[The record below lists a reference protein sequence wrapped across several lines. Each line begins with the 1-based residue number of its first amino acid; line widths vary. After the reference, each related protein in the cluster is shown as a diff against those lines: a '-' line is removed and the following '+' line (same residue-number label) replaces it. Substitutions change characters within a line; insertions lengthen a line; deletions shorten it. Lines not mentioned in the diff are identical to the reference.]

1 MIRSKVIDILRT
13 FSKEDIKKFS
23 DYLASPLFNK
33 REVILK
39 LFNIYKKYHP
49 DFSDTSLTKEKVFR
63 KISDGKT
70 YNDEVFRN
78 LNSILLKH
86 AEDFLSYLN
95 YSGNPVTVKKHLLS
109 EINFRSLL
117 PVFEKHFE
125 ESGKLLESEK
135 HRDIEYFFRN
145 YNMFLQKDIYNSFI
159 NRFSKEDIIIAE
171 KNLVIFF
178 ITKIMEIQNYILYEC
193 RILGLDNSLYLN
205 DNFLESILKNIPSE
219 IKQLPQIK
227 IYYNALKL
235 EQTNKETYYN
245 NLKELLFEHGD
256 LIEKEKHYN
265 MYADM
270 IDYIKRTRPKDDLKT
285 TSEIFELRKDI
296 IEKNLFTEN
305 FITNMFFLNVVK
317 SGLKLGKSGWVENF
331 INNYGSLLTEKYRE
345 STKELSYA
353 NLHFEK
359 KDFGKALSFASRVR
373 YEDNYYN
380 LEVRNLTARIYY
392 ETDSYEILNDFI
404 NSYRMYLSKNRALNI
419 KDISSHT
426 LFLSFTGKLLKIK
439 ELNKYH
445 KLDELEAQVLKKDF
459 INKYW
464 ILEKIKELE
473 KDK

>member
-13 FSKEDIKKFS
+13 FTKEDVKKFG

-33 REVILK
+33 RAVILN
-39 LFNIYKKYHP
+39 LFNIYKKYYP
-49 DFSDTSLTKEKVFR
+49 DFSDKGLTKEKVFR
-63 KISDGKT
+63 KLSEGKS

-95 YSGNPVTVKKHLLS
+95 YAGNPVTVKKHLLS

-117 PVFEKHFE
+117 PVFEKNFE
-125 ESGKLLESEK
+125 ESVKILESEK

-145 YNMFLQKDIYNSFI
+145 YNMYLQKDIYNSFI
-159 NRFSKEDIIIAE
+159 NRFSSEDIIFAE

-235 EQTNKETYYN
+235 EQTNKERYYGS
-245 NLKELLFEHGD
+245 LKKLLSEHGD

-265 MYADM
+265 MYADL

-331 INNYGSLLTEKYRE
+331 IKKYSGLLTEKYRE
-345 STKELSYA
+345 STKELSFA
-353 NLHFEK
+353 FLHFEK
-359 KDFGKALSFASRVR
+359 KDFGTALSFASRVR

-392 ETDSYEILNDFI
+392 ETDSYEILTDFI

-419 KDISSHT
+419 KDITSHT

-439 ELNKYH
+439 ELKKYH

-473 KDK
+473 KE

>member
-1 MIRSKVIDILRT
+1 
-13 FSKEDIKKFS
+13 
-23 DYLASPLFNK
+23 
-33 REVILK
+33 
-39 LFNIYKKYHP
+39 
-49 DFSDTSLTKEKVFR
+49 
-63 KISDGKT
+63 
-70 YNDEVFRN
+70 
-78 LNSILLKH
+78 
-86 AEDFLSYLN
+86 
-95 YSGNPVTVKKHLLS
+95 
-109 EINFRSLL
+109 
-117 PVFEKHFE
+117 
-125 ESGKLLESEK
+125 
-135 HRDIEYFFRN
+135 
-145 YNMFLQKDIYNSFI
+145 
-159 NRFSKEDIIIAE
+159 
-171 KNLVIFF
+171 
-178 ITKIMEIQNYILYEC
+178 MEIQNYILYEC

-245 NLKELLFEHGD
+245 NLKELLFRHGD

-331 INNYGSLLTEKYRE
+331 IKNYGSLLTENTGKA
-345 STKELSYA
+345 LQ
-353 NLHFEK
+353 NFLMLICILK

-439 ELNKYH
+439 ELMKYH
-445 KLDELEAQVLKKDF
+445 KLDELEAQVTKKISLINTGYLKR
-459 INKYW
+459 
-464 ILEKIKELE
+464 
-473 KDK
+473 